1 MTPPTAQWKK
11 MSIHTEPPA
20 RRALALAAVTGA
32 CLVAALGIATDQASA
47 DCTAGVQA
55 GTLQLT
61 GDGASDT
68 LVLSQGAANTL
79 DVTVN
84 GQLVSSFDRSTFTA
98 VAIDAR
104 GGNDTVNVQNMA
116 PALENV
122 TIDGGAGDDTL
133 IGGAGA
139 ETFIGGA
146 GNDFVDGNIG
156 ADSAQLG
163 TGNDTFQWDP
173 GDGSD
178 TVDGQSGKDTL
189 AFNGSNI
196 GENINVAANGSRVRL
211 TRDVAGITMDLD
223 GIESAAVRALGGSDT
238 VTVGDLTGTDLAT
251 TNVDLNGFA
260 GDADGAAD
268 TVIAQGTDQADD
280 IDVGSSA
287 GNVVVDGPSGHVA
300 VAGNE
305 AALDN
310 VTVAALGGA
319 DTVNAGVAFTGPIPV
334 TVDGGDGSDTTTYSG
349 TNADDTIGIARNGTA
364 AVAVFTPAGQLLNNT
379 AVEELT
385 VKGLGGADTITGQ
398 NGIGALTHLT
408 IDGAGG
414 DDTIAGGDG
423 ADTLLGGAGDDH
435 VDGNIGA
442 DSAQLGTGNDTFQWD
457 PGDGSDTVDGQ
468 AGKDTLAFNGSNA
481 AEKIDLTA
489 SGSHA
494 ILHRDVAGIT
504 MDLDGI
510 ESTTIRAL
518 GSADIVTVGDLAG
531 TDLNAANVDL
541 NAFDGTGDG
550 SSDTVIANGTDDADD
565 VTIGSTAG
573 NAVVS
578 GLSTRLTVSGNEP
591 ALDNVDVDTLG
602 GNDTISSGVGF
613 TGPIPVTVDGGDGAD
628 TTTYSGTNA
637 DDTIGIARTTATA
650 VGVFTP
656 NSQPVNNTAV
666 EELVVQGLGGA
677 DTITGQ
683 NGIGTLTHLTL
694 DGGSGDD
701 QLRGGDGADT
711 LLGGAGDDFVDGNI
725 GADTAQLGGGAD
737 TFQWDPGDGS
747 DTVDGQGGNDT
758 LAFNGSNIG
767 EEIHVAANGSRVR
780 LTRNVGVITM
790 DVNDVESTNI
800 RALGGADTITVDDLA
815 GTDLK
820 AANVDLSAF
829 DGTGDG
835 SADTV
840 VLNGSDK
847 AERVRVN
854 RAGDQV
860 LTTGLAAQ
868 TTIAGSEAANDTLR
882 VNTLGGRDDVQVAPD
897 VRTLITPVV
906 DLGADQ

>member
-1 MTPPTAQWKK
+1 
-11 MSIHTEPPA
+11 MSTHTDPPA
-20 RRALALAAVTGA
+20 RRALALAALTGA
-32 CLVAALGIATDQASA
+32 CLVAALGLATDQASA
-47 DCTAGVQA
+47 DYTAQVQA

-61 GDGASDT
+61 GDAASDT
-68 LVLSQGAANTL
+68 LTLAQGTTANTVAVL
-79 DVTVN
+79 VN
-84 GQLVSSFDRSTFTA
+84 GQLVSTFDRATFTA
-98 VAIDAR
+98 VAVDAR
-104 GGNDTVNVQNMA
+104 GGNDTVNVQNMSS
-116 PALENV
+116 ALENV

-133 IGGAGA
+133 TGGNGA

-156 ADSAQLG
+156 ADTAQLG

-196 GENINVAANGSRVRL
+196 GEHIGVAANGSRVRL
-211 TRDVAGITMDLD
+211 TRDVAGITMDLN
-223 GIESAAVRALGGSDT
+223 GIESTAVRTLGGSDT
-238 VTVGDLTGTDLAT
+238 VTVGDLTGTDLAA
-251 TNVDLNGFA
+251 TNVDLSGFDGNG
-260 GDADGAAD
+260 DGAAD

-280 IDVGSSA
+280 VSVGSSA
-287 GNVVVDGPSGHVA
+287 GSVFVDGPSGRVT
-300 VAGNE
+300 VSGNE

-310 VTVAALGGA
+310 L
-319 DTVNAGVAFTGPIPV
+319 
-334 TVDGGDGSDTTTYSG
+334 
-349 TNADDTIGIARNGTA
+349 TA
-364 AVAVFTPAGQLLNNT
+364 AT
-379 AVEELT
+379 
-385 VKGLGGADTITGQ
+385 LGGADTI
-398 NGIGALTHLT
+398 N
-408 IDGAGG
+408 AG
-414 DDTIAGGDG
+414 
-423 ADTLLGGAGDDH
+423 
-435 VDGNIGA
+435 V
-442 DSAQLGTGNDTFQWD
+442 
-457 PGDGSDTVDGQ
+457 
-468 AGKDTLAFNGSNA
+468 AFN
-481 AEKIDLTA
+481 
-489 SGSHA
+489 
-494 ILHRDVAGIT
+494 
-504 MDLDGI
+504 
-510 ESTTIRAL
+510 
-518 GSADIVTVGDLAG
+518 
-531 TDLNAANVDL
+531 
-541 NAFDGTGDG
+541 
-550 SSDTVIANGTDDADD
+550 
-565 VTIGSTAG
+565 
-573 NAVVS
+573 
-578 GLSTRLTVSGNEP
+578 
-591 ALDNVDVDTLG
+591 
-602 GNDTISSGVGF
+602 
-613 TGPIPVTVDGGDGAD
+613 GPIPVTVDGGDGAD

-637 DDTIGIARTTATA
+637 DDTIGIARNGTAA
-650 VGVFTP
+650 VALFTP
-656 NSQPVNNTAV
+656 TSQPINNTAV
-666 EELVVQGLGGA
+666 EDLVVKGLGGA

-694 DGGSGDD
+694 DGAGGDD

-747 DTVDGQGGNDT
+747 DTVEGQGGKDT

-815 GTDLK
+815 GTDLN

-829 DGTGDG
+829 DGTGDA

-868 TTIAGSEAANDTLR
+868 TTIAGSEAALDTLR

-897 VRTLITPVV
+897 VSTLITPVV